1 MSVYKINMMSV
12 YSFRDIKQ
20 MAETKSKTGFIKT
33 PSGVERSIQT
43 IQGALLCEETIV
55 LLGKHSKTIDF
66 KQHDSENVAGEV
78 FKKLAIE
85 LLKGVV
91 QKGDHFIELPN
102 GNLLRKG
109 QIMAIELITST
120 YKGFILRND
129 SDEIVDFVSLPD
141 ESQHEIFKD
150 ELLKALEVQ
159 VSKTKVYQPDWGKLG
174 LR

>member
-1 MSVYKINMMSV
+1 
-12 YSFRDIKQ
+12 
-20 MAETKSKTGFIKT
+20 
-33 PSGVERSIQT
+33 
-43 IQGALLCEETIV
+43 
-55 LLGKHSKTIDF
+55 
-66 KQHDSENVAGEV
+66 
-78 FKKLAIE
+78 
-85 LLKGVV
+85 
-91 QKGDHFIELPN
+91 
-102 GNLLRKG
+102 G

-159 VSKTKVYQPDWGKLG
+159 VSKTKVYQPDWDKLG